1 MKHLERIGPALLL
14 LFSIGISVVLAY
26 TATTRSLTN
35 LESILWQIFVFAA
48 GLTGSF
54 IFGRQSASEAARE
67 ILKPHA
73 RNAARHLISLYKS
86 ILRARAAAAI
96 KLPQRFEPHEDYHVI
111 RAYLIAI
118 FTEQLATADDALEN
132 WRDILKEELE
142 DLIQKLREDNTT
154 PAELEDLIQKL
165 SPDNT
170 MRDRQ

>member
-14 LFSIGISVVLAY
+14 LFSIGISIVLAY
-26 TATTRSLTN
+26 TATQRTLTG
-35 LESILWQIFVFAA
+35 LESILWQIFVFAS
-48 GLTGSF
+48 GLAGSF
-54 IFGRQSASEAARE
+54 IFGRQSARDAARE

-73 RNAARHLISLYKS
+73 RNAGRYLISLYKS
-86 ILRARAAAAI
+86 ITRAVLVVEPSRN
-96 KLPQRFEPHEDYHVI
+96 FESHEDYRII

-132 WRDILKEELE
+132 WRDILEGEVE

-154 PAELEDLIQKL
+154 LEEAEGLIQKF

-170 MRDRQ
+170 TGDNHD